1 MLTENNSEVRYP
13 LDLLPGWTAESVG
26 YHTGDG
32 KLYKGRPR
40 GQPFGPRWSSSNN
53 VFSVRGELNLISVA
67 GVKPETE

>member
-1 MLTENNSEVRYP
+1 MTRYP

-40 GQPFGPRWSSSNN
+40 GQPFGPRWSWFDIVKELIETYFLLQVSSRRPSWLWCE
-53 VFSVRGELNLISVA
+53 V
-67 GVKPETE
+67 